1 MKSSEIRTEFLR
13 FFEKKGHII
22 KPPSSLVP
30 QDDPTLLFT
39 GAGMNQ
45 FKKEFLGVGD
55 KKLKRVTTCQKCFRT
70 SDIEIIGKSP
80 LHHTF
85 FEMLGNF
92 SFGDYFKEEAIQW
105 AWQFVTETF
114 KLSEES
120 IWISVYED
128 DEEAYRIWS
137 KEIGVKKERIV
148 PLGKNTNWWDA
159 GETGPCGP
167 CSEIIIDRGK
177 AFGCGKKSC
186 DINCD
191 CGRHLELWNLVFT
204 QFNRKADGSLEPLP
218 QKNID
223 TGMGLERASAIMQ
236 KMEDNF
242 LTDVFSPLVQSI
254 CEKSKTKYNKEN
266 VRPIRI
272 ISDHIRAIVFLISDG
287 VFPSNDGKG
296 YVLRRLIR
304 NAARQGEKIKLKL
317 PFLYEFIPTVIKTT
331 AEAYPDLKDRK
342 EHVAKVL
349 KSEEDSY
356 KRTLR
361 EGSKILGE
369 IFQKHK
375 EKKQKG
381 ISGKELFKLYDTYGL
396 PSDLVEEIAREEGFE
411 VDKKGFQKEM
421 DSQKIKGRLAWT
433 GDTKTSDKATLYEH
447 LSEKFGSTKFVGYE
461 KLQCDTEI
469 LSIVQDSI
477 DYKGKIGNAEVGLIV
492 ATTPF
497 YAEMGGQVFDMG
509 SFQTKKAKGSIDN
522 VYYGKEGL
530 IVHSA
535 KIEEGEI
542 EKGEKIHL
550 TVNKQR
556 RQNIA
561 CHHTATHLLQ
571 YALRT
576 VLGSHIQQSGS
587 LVEENYLRFDF
598 SHFSQIT
605 KEELARIEEIVN
617 EKIREIIPVK
627 IENLSL
633 VEAKKKGALSF
644 FGEKYGELVRV
655 VSVGDTSKEFCGGIH
670 VNNTGQIGMFH
681 ILSESSI
688 GKGLR
693 RIEAVAGQPAYVS
706 IRNKLH
712 SVEKI
717 SYLLKTSPEIIE
729 KRVQELLDQQKLLS
743 KQIEVLSEQTLL
755 EKINNASDKAK
766 TINGISVVNLR
777 IDGVRA
783 DALRRAVD
791 ILKDKIKNS
800 AVVVF
805 GSVKDKN
812 VIFVGGITTDLVEKG
827 FNAGTI
833 ISEISKIAGGSGGG
847 RTEMAT
853 GGGKDISKLDKAL
866 QEVENI
872 IKKFKV

>member
-1 MKSSEIRTEFLR
+1 
-13 FFEKKGHII
+13 
-22 KPPSSLVP
+22 
-30 QDDPTLLFT
+30 
-39 GAGMNQ
+39 
-45 FKKEFLGVGD
+45 
-55 KKLKRVTTCQKCFRT
+55 
-70 SDIEIIGKSP
+70 
-80 LHHTF
+80 
-85 FEMLGNF
+85 
-92 SFGDYFKEEAIQW
+92 
-105 AWQFVTETF
+105 
-114 KLSEES
+114 
-120 IWISVYED
+120 
-128 DEEAYRIWS
+128 
-137 KEIGVKKERIV
+137 
-148 PLGKNTNWWDA
+148 
-159 GETGPCGP
+159 
-167 CSEIIIDRGK
+167 
-177 AFGCGKKSC
+177 
-186 DINCD
+186 
-191 CGRHLELWNLVFT
+191 
-204 QFNRKADGSLEPLP
+204 
-218 QKNID
+218 
-223 TGMGLERASAIMQ
+223 
-236 KMEDNF
+236 
-242 LTDVFSPLVQSI
+242 
-254 CEKSKTKYNKEN
+254 
-266 VRPIRI
+266 
-272 ISDHIRAIVFLISDG
+272 
-287 VFPSNDGKG
+287 
-296 YVLRRLIR
+296 
-304 NAARQGEKIKLKL
+304 
-317 PFLYEFIPTVIKTT
+317 
-331 AEAYPDLKDRK
+331 
-342 EHVAKVL
+342 
-349 KSEEDSY
+349 
-356 KRTLR
+356 
-361 EGSKILGE
+361 
-369 IFQKHK
+369 
-375 EKKQKG
+375 
-381 ISGKELFKLYDTYGL
+381 
-396 PSDLVEEIAREEGFE
+396 
-411 VDKKGFQKEM
+411 
-421 DSQKIKGRLAWT
+421 
-433 GDTKTSDKATLYEH
+433 
-447 LSEKFGSTKFVGYE
+447 
-461 KLQCDTEI
+461 
-469 LSIVQDSI
+469 
-477 DYKGKIGNAEVGLIV
+477 
-492 ATTPF
+492 
-497 YAEMGGQVFDMG
+497 
-509 SFQTKKAKGSIDN
+509 
-522 VYYGKEGL
+522 
-530 IVHSA
+530 
-535 KIEEGEI
+535 
-542 EKGEKIHL
+542 
-550 TVNKQR
+550 
-556 RQNIA
+556 
-561 CHHTATHLLQ
+561 
-571 YALRT
+571 
-576 VLGSHIQQSGS
+576 
-587 LVEENYLRFDF
+587 

-805 GSVKDKN
+805 GAVKDKN